1 MDSQGIWKGIRNLMN
16 NQQKKFVE
24 SFKERSKES
33 QRIAELHGWSI
44 DPDPE
49 SLAVKIAL
57 MHSELSEALE
67 GLRHGNPPSDHI
79 PEFSALEE
87 EFADVILRIMH
98 VAEGLNL
105 RLGEAIIAKDEY
117 NMKREFKHGGK
128 KF

>member
-1 MDSQGIWKGIRNLMN
+1 MN
-16 NQQKKFVE
+16 NKHKKFID
-24 SFKERSKES
+24 SFKERSEES

-49 SLAVKIAL
+49 MLASKIAL

-67 GLRHGNPPSDHI
+67 ALRIGNPPSEKI
-79 PEFSALEE
+79 PEFSQLEE
-87 EFADVILRIMH
+87 ELADVILRIMH
-98 VAEGLNL
+98 VAEGLDL
-105 RLGEAIIAKDEY
+105 RLAEAIVAKDEF